1 MLNAYHV
8 ASPSQS
14 SDTTPF
20 SSQTQ
25 SSQSSTLSL
34 IRSRDSGAASSAEIP
49 SSPLPSSP
57 LDRFSPATASRTKF
71 FPESVVNSGGSST
84 PALPSSPLNHLA
96 VSNTK
101 RKRKRESIKLEDSD
115 SEIEVYGPFPAQ
127 RKVAHKRQKRSSVI
141 IDLTKD
147 N

>member
-1 MLNAYHV
+1 MLNAHQV

-14 SDTTPF
+14 SDTTQF

-34 IRSRDSGAASSAEIP
+34 VRSRDSGVASSAEI
-49 SSPLPSSP
+49 PSSP
-57 LDRFSPATASRTKF
+57 LDRFSPATTSRAF
-71 FPESVVNSGGSST
+71 FPSVVDEFGGSPT
-84 PALPSSPLNHLA
+84 PVFPSSPLNHLS

-101 RKRKRESIKLEDSD
+101 RKRKRESIKLDDSD
-115 SEIEVYGPFPAQ
+115 SEIEVYGPFPVQ
-127 RKVAHKRQKRSSVI
+127 RKITHKRQKRSSVI

>member
-1 MLNAYHV
+1 MLNAHQV

-14 SDTTPF
+14 SDTTQF

-25 SSQSSTLSL
+25 SSQSYTLSL
-34 IRSRDSGAASSAEIP
+34 VRSRDSGVASSPEIP

-57 LDRFSPATASRTKF
+57 LDRFSPATTSRAF
-71 FPESVVNSGGSST
+71 FPSVVDDFGGSST
-84 PALPSSPLNHLA
+84 PVLPSSSLNHLS

-101 RKRKRESIKLEDSD
+101 HKRKRESIKLDDSD
-115 SEIEVYGPFPAQ
+115 SEIEVYGPFPVQ
-127 RKVAHKRQKRSSVI
+127 RKITHKRQKRSSVI

-147 N
+147 S

>member
-1 MLNAYHV
+1 MLNAYQV

-34 IRSRDSGAASSAEIP
+34 IRSRDSGAASFVEI
-49 SSPLPSSP
+49 PSSP
-57 LDRFSPATASRTKF
+57 LDRFSPATASHTF
-71 FPESVVNSGGSST
+71 FSELVVNSGGSST
-84 PALPSSPLNHLA
+84 PALPSSPLSHLA

-101 RKRKRESIKLEDSD
+101 RKRKRELIKLEGSD
-115 SEIEVYGPFPAQ
+115 SEIEVYGPFPVQ